1 MDKSLN
7 IAIIALTEQ
16 GLITATRIGSKYL
29 PRPFLY
35 LLDRKTENTIILKE
49 KAHAGVIISSEPL
62 HQLVNQIFKQYDG
75 FVFIM
80 AMGIV
85 VRVIS
90 PLVRDKYTDPA
101 VVVVDDVG
109 RFVISML
116 SGHEGG
122 ANQLAH
128 QIASI
133 LHTDAVI
140 TTGTEAQK
148 DIIVG
153 IGCKKGISG
162 EIVKKSIL
170 DAIQKVNCG
179 IGHVRLLSTIDI
191 KSEEPGLL
199 QAADD
204 LGIPLRIVSR
214 EEIAVCAK
222 EHGKSNFVKEKIGVW
237 AVCEPAALIAG
248 RKTRLILTKQKY
260 PGMTV
265 AIAQE
270 NFMW

>member
-1 MDKSLN
+1 MN

-16 GLITATRIGSKYL
+16 GSKTAQRIGSGFITA
-29 PRPFLY
+29 PRLY
-35 LLDRKTENTIILKE
+35 VLN
-49 KAHAGVIISSEPL
+49 KAVKDPCFADSNASAGITLFSEPL
-62 HQLVNQIFKQYDG
+62 QQLVHQIFGQYDG
-75 FVFIM
+75 LVFVM
-80 AMGIV
+80 ATGIV
-85 VRVIS
+85 VRMIA
-90 PLVRDKYTDPA
+90 PHLRDKHTDPA

-116 SGHEGG
+116 SGQEGG

-140 TTGTEAQK
+140 TTGTDAQK
-148 DIIVG
+148 DIIIG

-170 DAIQKVNCG
+170 DAIQKVNCS
-179 IGHVRLLSTIDI
+179 IEQVRLLSTIDI

-199 QAADD
+199 QASEE
-204 LGIPLRIVSR
+204 LGIPLRVVSR
-214 EEIAVCAK
+214 PEIATCAK
-222 EHGKSNFVKEKIGVW
+222 EHSKSNFVKEKIGVW
-237 AVCEPAALIAG
+237 AVCEPAALISG
-248 RKTRLILTKQKY
+248 RKTQLILTKQEY
-260 PGMTV
+260 PGMTI
-265 AIAQE
+265 AIARE